1 MWKSMQVYYY
11 EDDKQALLLDGIRPV
26 LQQMKANGSFVRA
39 YVQRHWRFGPHI
51 AIHVE
56 FEQEEAVEGCFL
68 QIKDRLKAYLSKYPS
83 QRQLDESSYL
93 QLCEQW
99 ESECPGVGPLVP
111 LQPDNQVAVVEHN
124 CVSGMWK
131 HPLLSELL
139 RSFYAYTYELV
150 HIEIER
156 TRSNRQARYVQLV
169 RMMASVSM
177 LFPSRGLDAG
187 CSIYKEIA
195 SNYVEY
201 MKRSEQKQF
210 IIKQF
215 EEVDGQWGV
224 VFDEAVQEVV
234 QYSSQTGLY
243 EGKDELLRRWSA
255 ALKELSSAVMK
266 LTEEGLLQ
274 TAEVEELWLE
284 HLYPLSGGITGQFAS
299 KAERL
304 LSAVTKLRQDQ
315 EEEQCSAMNA
325 YCCLMG
331 VLDGLLPLF
340 HISAHVKHL
349 LAYLMA
355 GSAERVL
362 LANNQYRMQRAELN

>member
-11 EDDKQALLLDGIRPV
+11 EDDKHALLLDGIRPV

-56 FEQEEAVEGCFL
+56 FEQEEAAETCF
-68 QIKDRLKAYLSKYPS
+68 QHIKDRLKVYLSKYPS
-83 QRQLDESSYL
+83 QRKLDESSYL

-99 ESECPGVGPLVP
+99 ENECPGAGPLVP
-111 LQPDNQVAVVEHN
+111 LQPDNQVAIYEHS
-124 CVSGMWK
+124 CFSGLWK

-150 HIEIER
+150 HLEIER

-177 LFPSRGLDAG
+177 LFPSHGLHTG
-187 CSIYKEIA
+187 YSIYKDIA
-195 SNYVEY
+195 VNYVEF

-210 IIKQF
+210 IQKQF
-215 EEVDGQWGV
+215 QEVDGQWGA
-224 VFDEAVQEVV
+224 VFDQAIQEVV
-234 QYSSQTGLY
+234 QHSSEIGLY
-243 EGKDELLRRWSA
+243 VGQDELLRRWSA
-255 ALKELSSAVMK
+255 ALKELSNAVMK

-274 TAEVEELWLE
+274 AEEVEALWLE
-284 HLYPLSGGITGQFAS
+284 HLYPMSGNMTGQFAF

-304 LSAVTKLRQDQ
+304 LSAVTRLRQEKD
-315 EEEQCSAMNA
+315 EQNSAMNA

-340 HISAHVKHL
+340 HISSHVKHL
-349 LAYLMA
+349 LAYLLA

-362 LANNQYRMQRAELN
+362 RMSSTYHVQHAELN